1 MSVSTI
7 QLAYAVALRQSA
19 HSASSASGRKTCSSP
34 GPVHTIS
41 SLTGGGGGGTGSGTT
56 GATGHFWIRR

>member
-19 HSASSASGRKTCSSP
+19 HSASSVSGRKTCSSP

-41 SLTGGGGGGTGSGTT
+41 SLTGGGGG
-56 GATGHFWIRR
+56 

>member
-19 HSASSASGRKTCSSP
+19 HSGSSPSGRKTCSSP
-34 GPVHTIS
+34 GPAHAVSSLIS
-41 SLTGGGGGGTGSGTT
+41 SLTGGGGGGAESGVT
-56 GATGHFWIRR
+56 